1 MDGSRRLAYTEGRS
15 VHHTAVPLTCS
26 TFSRPLVHGVV
37 CADAAS
43 PIGSACTLR
52 FRRRSGRA
60 RRPSESGGFWPY
72 MPLHPLQ
79 NMALNAYFSL
89 FEIWPRFRPP
99 QAHFASCFGPCLC
112 KCTILEQVPCF
123 ALLYVSVL
131 CIFRISCLVKVCS
144 FAQTLT
150 RPCRPL
156 NLPVTPHSRR
166 PVGNADTAL
175 PGAVCRPCHRG
186 VGRCM
191 GVGRPGVRL

>member
-26 TFSRPLVHGVV
+26 TFSRPFVHGVV
-37 CADAAS
+37 FADAAS

-60 RRPSESGGFWPY
+60 RRPSESGFFWPY

-99 QAHFASCFGPCLC
+99 QAHFASCFGPG
-112 KCTILEQVPCF
+112 
-123 ALLYVSVL
+123 L
-131 CIFRISCLVKVCS
+131 CICTNLD
-144 FAQTLT
+144 QTLST
-150 RPCRPL
+150 PKSARNIAQPEAGRERRYSTSGGRVPAMSQRCGEVYGCWPARCTPVALHIPYTSIHPL
-156 NLPVTPHSRR
+156 RRGRDPSPDERASRQR
-166 PVGNADTAL
+166 
-175 PGAVCRPCHRG
+175 
-186 VGRCM
+186 
-191 GVGRPGVRL
+191 